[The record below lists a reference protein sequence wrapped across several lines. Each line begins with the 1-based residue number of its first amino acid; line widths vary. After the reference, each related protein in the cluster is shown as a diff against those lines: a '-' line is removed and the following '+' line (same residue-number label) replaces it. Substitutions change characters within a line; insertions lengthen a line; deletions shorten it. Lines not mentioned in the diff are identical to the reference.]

1 MTRKISAGLLL
12 FLLVNMASA
21 GEYLFS
27 AGVEYT
33 QGDYGSSIDTSMLYM
48 PFALTYQAEKYM
60 WRVTVP
66 YVRISG
72 SEDVLY
78 SSTTRSPMFSTNT
91 ISSRERA
98 DSGLGDIILT
108 GRYLL
113 QQETRDNPWLAMTAN
128 IKLGTADED
137 KLLGTGENDYSLQLD
152 AAKQALYGYAGYEVI
167 GDSTRVDYNNVLFAA
182 AGMSLPVGDNMLAG
196 VELYAEQAAVSGRDN
211 VTEATLSL
219 GKPLGRDKRLSVY
232 LLKGFT
238 DAGPDWG
245 LGAVLVHQL

>member
-12 FLLVNMASA
+12 FLLGNTAFA
-21 GEYLFS
+21 GEYSLS
-27 AGVEYT
+27 AGIEYT
-33 QGDYGSSIDTSMLYM
+33 QGDYGGAIDTSMLYM

-60 WRVTVP
+60 WRITVP

-72 SEDVLY
+72 SEDVLF

-91 ISSRERA
+91 ISSRERT
-98 DSGLGDIILT
+98 DSGLGDIIVT

-113 QQETRDNPWLAMTAN
+113 QKETRDDPWLAMTAN
-128 IKLGTADED
+128 VKLGTADKD

-152 AAKQALYGYAGYEVI
+152 AAKQALHGYVGYEVI
-167 GDSTRVDYNNVLFAA
+167 GDSANVDYNNVLFAA
-182 AGMSLPVGDNMLAG
+182 AGVSLPVGDNLLAG
-196 VELYAEQAAVSGRDN
+196 IELYAEQAAVSGRDN

-219 GKPLGRDKRLSVY
+219 SKPLGKDKRLSIY
-232 LLKGFT
+232 MLKGFT
-238 DAGPDWG
+238 DVSPDWG